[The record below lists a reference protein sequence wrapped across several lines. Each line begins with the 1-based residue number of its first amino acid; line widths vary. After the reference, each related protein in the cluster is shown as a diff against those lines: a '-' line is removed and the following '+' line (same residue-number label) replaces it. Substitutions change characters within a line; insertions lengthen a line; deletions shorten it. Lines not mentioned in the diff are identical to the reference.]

1 MLTTNYY
8 NDFFEFGQQKINF
21 SFFELSL
28 PDDDP
33 VYTLKKVMEELDFSG
48 LLANCSDKGR
58 TGYNPIMMYAVVTY
72 ANMRGIRSVD
82 RIVDLCERDL
92 AFIWLTRGQ
101 KPKRDAFYDFK
112 NRKLTSD
119 VLDDLNY
126 QFMRRLQKEGLVTLK
141 ELFIDGTKI
150 EANANRYTFVWRG
163 SINYHLAGLLDSID
177 QLFEKYN
184 SFLQEN
190 DYGTK
195 YELGNAQ
202 MFVIEGMDKV
212 REVIFKTPYSGGG
225 KTYVLNEVYGYGY
238 VKNEL
243 YLDNRQVPLTTLQIT
258 NSLEDVTF
266 DKSVMLAVPMMF
278 YKSAKYEGRGG
289 SIFDVKV
296 DSYDALDEVWSQWMD
311 ALRAGR
317 AKTYIPDCLVPRDP
331 ETGAAI
337 TPNPF
342 DNRYFAAEGDQREGQ
357 KNVIS
362 TDQPSIPHDSYQ
374 ASYCTALDLC
384 LQGIISPS
392 TLGIDVKK
400 LDNAEAQREKEKTT
414 LYTRN
419 IIVET
424 LQTVLPQVV
433 SMCINAYHLMKNEAV
448 ESVEVNL
455 PFGEYANP
463 SFESQVET
471 VGKAKQSGIMSIE
484 RCVEE
489 LYGDSLDDNC
499 KKEEIA
505 RLKAEQGIQSIPEPE
520 IRTDAGEF
528 RINGFT
534 GGSDG
539 SKSSKK
545 NIPDEPG
552 GVPGA
557 TEGGQ

>member
-1 MLTTNYY
+1 MNLM
-8 NDFFEFGQQKINF
+8 EKIN
-21 SFFELSL
+21 ENI
-28 PDDDP
+28 
-33 VYTLKKVMEELDFSG
+33 K
-48 LLANCSDKGR
+48 
-58 TGYNPIMMYAVVTY
+58 
-72 ANMRGIRSVD
+72 RGIRSWLNVSPANPYVFNINEMMD
-82 RIVDLCERDL
+82 FEGNAIRNRIWYRGDSNELEQFYEQNAEYADKYKFWSSKSTPGMEMRKIHTGVPALTVRTL
-92 AFIWLTRGQ
+92 AAVVLPDMGEFEFSSENEKQKRIWKDIA
-101 KPKRDAFYDFK
+101 KPENNNFAD
-112 NRKLTSD
+112 
-119 VLDDLNY
+119 
-126 QFMRRLQKEGLVTLK
+126 
-141 ELFIDGTKI
+141 KI
-150 EANANRYTFVWRG
+150 EDAIKETLYIGDGAFKV
-163 SINYHLAGLLDSID
+163 SID
-177 QLFEKYN
+177 TELSKYPI
-184 SFLQEN
+184 LEWYAG
-190 DYGTK
+190 DRVEIIRK
-195 YELGNAQ
+195 K
-202 MFVIEGMDKV
+202 DKV

-225 KTYVLNEVYGYGY
+225 KTYVLNEIYGYGY

-258 NSLEDVTF
+258 DSLEDVTF

-289 SIFDVKV
+289 SIFDGKV

-331 ETGAAI
+331 KTGAAI

-471 VGKAKQSGIMSIE
+471 VGKAKQRGIMSIE

-505 RLKAEQGIQSIPEPE
+505 RLKAEQGIQSIMEPE

-539 SKSSKK
+539 SKSSEK

-552 GVPGA
+552 GIPGA
-557 TEGGQ
+557 SEGGQ